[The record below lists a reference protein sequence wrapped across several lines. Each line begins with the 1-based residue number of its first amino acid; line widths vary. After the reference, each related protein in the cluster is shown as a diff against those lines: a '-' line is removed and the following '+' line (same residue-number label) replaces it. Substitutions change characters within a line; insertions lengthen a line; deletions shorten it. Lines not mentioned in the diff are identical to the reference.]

1 MNQEYYG
8 SDNAPFADL
17 ADATSGIELT
27 EEMVIEAA
35 RRIYDNQE
43 SVSELDVQMYEAVL
57 ASFHN
62 AIAEGLADA
71 VSSGTGAVNDEFLE
85 QLRSSNEVFSTFKV
99 HRMQRDIA
107 SQLFTAEGKLKSR
120 SRFVKDVLPVASH
133 HVKAWLRTEYDTA
146 VLRAHQAADWLQF
159 ERDKDILPNLRW
171 MPSTSI
177 TPGEDHRVFWNT
189 VLPIEH
195 RFWSVHRPGDRWN
208 CKCRL
213 EATDDAPTAVPMV
226 EKNDKKNNPAR
237 GLENN
242 PAKDGHIFSNKHSYF
257 PSSCSTCPYGTKKG
271 NLFALVAKKKGDC
284 YECARVKT
292 ECQKM
297 DVGGLL
303 KQLSTAQGAEY
314 SKTLKSIAE
323 SNIFK
328 MHAKDIYSALENGA
342 PDFENLLNAAKKAVK
357 QGNTVYILPNP
368 QGIRTPDF
376 IFKRKG
382 IYRDYDLKTITGK
395 NSVGNRL
402 IESIGQT
409 RRVLLNM
416 AVDYNPRSLASEIRN
431 YFEQNKD
438 AQEVLI
444 FVGNKYISINR
455 DCLNVSSKRYIKYFM
470 DLYR

>member
-17 ADATSGIELT
+17 ADTSSGIELT
-27 EEMVIEAA
+27 EQMVVEAA

-43 SVSELDVQMYEAVL
+43 SASELDVQMYEAVL

-71 VSSGTGAVNDEFLE
+71 VSSGTGAVSDEFLE

-159 ERDKDILPNLRW
+159 ERDKDIVPNLRW

-213 EATDDAPTAVPMV
+213 EATDDAPTAVPSI

-271 NLFALVAKKKGDC
+271 NLFALAAKRKGDC
-284 YECARVKT
+284 YHCKKVERSIRDAKKQRKLELFTVKSNK
-292 ECQKM
+292 EDFRKAQKALRQHLGAKGKVVR
-297 DVGGLL
+297 DSKKLYTSHLYFGKDERNAIASHCYNGLEL
-303 KQLSTAQGAEY
+303 QVA
-314 SKTLKSIAE
+314 
-323 SNIFK
+323 
-328 MHAKDIYSALENGA
+328 
-342 PDFENLLNAAKKAVK
+342 ENLHTIIPKLKNGKYIPLNLQRENIDNKFNDGILNFTAYEILYKYRTFVLKCAVK
-357 QGNTVYILPNP
+357 RNGVYVCEYPYSI
-368 QGIRTPDF
+368 
-376 IFKRKG
+376 K
-382 IYRDYDLKTITGK
+382 LK
-395 NSVGNRL
+395 
-402 IESIGQT
+402 E
-409 RRVLLNM
+409 
-416 AVDYNPRSLASEIRN
+416 
-431 YFEQNKD
+431 
-438 AQEVLI
+438 
-444 FVGNKYISINR
+444 
-455 DCLNVSSKRYIKYFM
+455 
-470 DLYR
+470 

>member
-8 SDNAPFADL
+8 SADAPFADL
-17 ADATSGIELT
+17 ADAMSGIELT
-27 EEMVIEAA
+27 EQMVVEAA

-43 SVSELDVQMYEAVL
+43 SASELDVQMYEAVL

-62 AIAEGLADA
+62 AIAEGLTDA
-71 VSSGTGAVNDEFLE
+71 ISSGTGAVSDEFLE

-99 HRMQRDIA
+99 HRMQRDIT

-271 NLFALVAKKKGDC
+271 NLFALAAKKKGDC
-284 YECARVKT
+284 YACARVASCLKKIKAKEISEKKANFMTIIRARELADKRPGGLISVKSLQTGMMLDSRKSFMTLYNHTKYVHEVKAMLSVFIKPSKLKFIRKSPFGEGKDKNNFDDQINLATKRKKKVSHYNVYEIKTSNGLYVLKT
-292 ECQKM
+292 EVRKN
-297 DVGGLL
+297 
-303 KQLSTAQGAEY
+303 K
-314 SKTLKSIAE
+314 
-323 SNIFK
+323 
-328 MHAKDIYSALENGA
+328 
-342 PDFENLLNAAKKAVK
+342 FEIPYFIRKK
-357 QGNTVYILPNP
+357 
-368 QGIRTPDF
+368 
-376 IFKRKG
+376 
-382 IYRDYDLKTITGK
+382 
-395 NSVGNRL
+395 
-402 IESIGQT
+402 
-409 RRVLLNM
+409 
-416 AVDYNPRSLASEIRN
+416 
-431 YFEQNKD
+431 
-438 AQEVLI
+438 
-444 FVGNKYISINR
+444 
-455 DCLNVSSKRYIKYFM
+455 
-470 DLYR
+470 

>member
-27 EEMVIEAA
+27 EQMVIEAA

-71 VSSGTGAVNDEFLE
+71 VSSGTGAVSDEFLE

-159 ERDKDILPNLRW
+159 ERDKDVLPNLRW

-271 NLFALVAKKKGDC
+271 NLFALAAKKKGDC
-284 YECARVKT
+284 YACVNVEKSVTAQQREYYMKAMEPLLNVKIEKEIDDGKIIKVGFRKEGNKHLYADTFGRCQNIQKDDLIHLDELLKNSTCVGDAEPNYVKVIGAKHFYYFKT
-292 ECQKM
+292 ELNNN
-297 DVGGLL
+297 VIYLNIL
-303 KQLSTAQGAEY
+303 KIERGT
-314 SKTLKSIAE
+314 
-323 SNIFK
+323 
-328 MHAKDIYSALENGA
+328 
-342 PDFENLLNAAKKAVK
+342 KK
-357 QGNTVYILPNP
+357 
-368 QGIRTPDF
+368 
-376 IFKRKG
+376 
-382 IYRDYDLKTITGK
+382 
-395 NSVGNRL
+395 
-402 IESIGQT
+402 
-409 RRVLLNM
+409 
-416 AVDYNPRSLASEIRN
+416 
-431 YFEQNKD
+431 
-438 AQEVLI
+438 
-444 FVGNKYISINR
+444 
-455 DCLNVSSKRYIKYFM
+455 NVSYFVYSVT
-470 DLYR
+470 DNIRIE

>member
-1 MNQEYYG
+1 
-8 SDNAPFADL
+8 
-17 ADATSGIELT
+17 
-27 EEMVIEAA
+27 MVIEAA

-71 VSSGTGAVNDEFLE
+71 VSSGTGAVSDEFLE

-120 SRFVKDVLPVASH
+120 SRFVKDVLPIASH

-242 PAKDGHIFSNKHSYF
+242 PAKDGHVFSDKHSYF
-257 PSSCSTCPYGTKKG
+257 PSSCASCPFGNKKG
-271 NLFALVAKKKGDC
+271 SLFALAAKKKGDC
-284 YECARVKT
+284 YECARVKNSVEIANKSPNAREYELYKKDKNYSVVKYDENNGGVLAIHNEHNFDT
-292 ECQKM
+292 DIGRFGIQRGEYEKRSSEALYKSGHSIILKGEQGE
-297 DVGGLL
+297 VG
-303 KQLSTAQGAEY
+303 
-314 SKTLKSIAE
+314 
-323 SNIFK
+323 
-328 MHAKDIYSALENGA
+328 
-342 PDFENLLNAAKKAVK
+342 VK
-357 QGNTVYILPNP
+357 Q
-368 QGIRTPDF
+368 PDGYLDGELMD
-376 IFKRKG
+376 IKG
-382 IYRDYDLKTITGK
+382 IE
-395 NSVGNRL
+395 GNCLYAMNRANR
-402 IESIGQT
+402 QQVHT
-409 RRVLLNM
+409 VVL
-416 AVDYNPRSLASEIRN
+416 
-431 YFEQNKD
+431 YFHD
-438 AQEVLI
+438 AQEFNFDSVKSKWEYLPEWI
-444 FVGNKYISINR
+444 NNNQRINNKTVYLQKIVCVVNKSNGYDI
-455 DCLNVSSKRYIKYFM
+455 YEI
-470 DLYR
+470 

>member
-8 SDNAPFADL
+8 SDNALFADL

-27 EEMVIEAA
+27 EQMVIEAA
-35 RRIYDNQE
+35 RRIYDNQA
-43 SVSELDVQMYEAVL
+43 SASELDVQMYEAVL

-62 AIAEGLADA
+62 AITEGLADA
-71 VSSGTGAVNDEFLE
+71 VSSGTGAVSDEFLE
-85 QLRSSNEVFSTFKV
+85 QLRSSNEVFATFKV

-120 SRFVKDVLPVASH
+120 TRFVKDVLPVASH

-271 NLFALVAKKKGDC
+271 NLFALAAKRKGDC
-284 YECARVKT
+284 YACERIEGSILKRKRVKKLEAFSVAT
-292 ECQKM
+292 NKPAFRIEQKK
-297 DVGGLL
+297 LL
-303 KQLSTAQGAEY
+303 AFFESKEAVVRHHNDLYTKYLFFGKKQYG
-314 SKTLKSIAE
+314 
-323 SNIFK
+323 
-328 MHAKDIYSALENGA
+328 
-342 PDFENLLNAAKKAVK
+342 AVK
-357 QGNTVYILPNP
+357 
-368 QGIRTPDF
+368 F
-376 IFKRKG
+376 HC
-382 IYRDYDLKTITGK
+382 
-395 NSVGNRL
+395 
-402 IESIGQT
+402 
-409 RRVLLNM
+409 
-416 AVDYNPRSLASEIRN
+416 YNAL
-431 YFEQNKD
+431 
-438 AQEVLI
+438 
-444 FVGNKYISINR
+444 
-455 DCLNVSSKRYIKYFM
+455 
-470 DLYR
+470 